1 MDILLHPVP
10 SCDTL
15 NPYALSRFV
24 QLPLADVGVNE
35 IGVRPTG
42 QATSEYSDKVVYVPY
57 VRVCAHTGETKT
69 RSVWRN
75 CWAMKAG
82 TRMRKVC
89 ELINES
95 LEVLLGFV

>member
-1 MDILLHPVP
+1 M
-10 SCDTL
+10 
-15 NPYALSRFV
+15 
-24 QLPLADVGVNE
+24 QLPLADVGISE

-57 VRVCAHTGETKT
+57 VRVCAHTGAAKR
-69 RSVWRN
+69 RSIRRN
-75 CWAMKAG
+75 SWAMKAG